1 MCVCVSTILIIVVFF
16 LPKDVLIA
24 IIVMQ
29 EFRTQLNPESIAKL
43 KVYD

>member
-1 MCVCVSTILIIVVFF
+1 MCIYDLDYCCIFF
-16 LPKDVLIA
+16 TKDVLIA